1 MGAGKSKGSSA
12 LRFIKPLLALGILA
26 LVAWMLPWKDSLT
39 LTPSG
44 GEATGPTKL
53 HGEFGEGSD
62 WKEDRV
68 LFRIAPGE
76 AEAIGLESTPE
87 GGPLLAVERGGQATM
102 SLGGAPVGVEASW
115 EPSMPTVFSKV
126 EPTGVALAM
135 ALFMGALLFGIT
147 RWWRLLHL
155 VGCDTTWWNVLRL
168 TYLGL
173 FFNLVMPGLTGGDV
187 AKAVMVVREHP
198 ERRGKALM
206 SVVVDRIIGLLTL
219 ALLALVVI
227 LISGD
232 TFAELRAP
240 MIGFCVAGVGGALL
254 YFNKT
259 LRRICRFDA
268 ILDRLP
274 LGDKLKT
281 LDEAAHMYMAHPVE
295 LTVAVVLSLGNHSM
309 AILAVWAL
317 GTSFGVT
324 EDVVGVLDY
333 FALVPIANI
342 VSSIPIAPAGWGVGE
357 AAYVFLFKMIGAMP
371 SLGVAI
377 SVSFRICQM
386 LLSLLGG
393 LFLLAPGARA
403 DLDELEH
410 EVAEAEAT
418 S

>member
-1 MGAGKSKGSSA
+1 MGAKSA
-12 LRFIKPLLALGILA
+12 LRFVKPVLALAILA
-26 LVAWMLPWKDSLT
+26 LVAWMLPWQDQLT
-39 LTPSG
+39 MTQPG
-44 GEATGPTKL
+44 GERLTFPGSIA
-53 HGEFGEGSD
+53 EGSD
-62 WKEDRV
+62 WKLDEVGFLVDPDLLDGV
-68 LFRIAPGE
+68 GIQAHGASSAAPG
-76 AEAIGLESTPE
+76 APLELAAVR
-87 GGPLLAVERGGQATM
+87 GGPVTAPSVEGV
-102 SLGGAPVGVEASW
+102 LGSEAAW
-115 EPSMPTVFSKV
+115 EPGMPTVFASV
-126 EPTGVALAM
+126 ELGGVALAM
-135 ALFMGALLFGIT
+135 ALFFGALIFGIT

-187 AKAVMVVREHP
+187 AKAVLVVREHP

-206 SVVVDRIIGLLTL
+206 SVVVDRVIGLLTL

-227 LISGD
+227 LLSGE
-232 TFAELRAP
+232 TFAALRLP
-240 MIGFCVAGVGGALL
+240 MLGFCAAGFGGALL

-259 LRRICRFDA
+259 LRRAFRFDA
-268 ILDRLP
+268 LLARLP

-281 LDEAAHMYMAHPVE
+281 LDEAAHLYMAHPVE
-295 LTVAVVLSLGNHSM
+295 LVVAMALSLGNHAS

-324 EDVVGVLDY
+324 AAEVGVLDY

-357 AAYVFLFKMIGAMP
+357 AAYVFLFKLIGASA
-371 SLGVAI
+371 SLGVAV
-377 SVSFRICQM
+377 SVSFRLCQV

-393 LFLLAPGARA
+393 LFLLAPGAKA
-403 DLDELEH
+403 ELAELEH
-410 EVAEAEAT
+410 EVAEVEAT